1 MYVAPHDIV
10 AVVRSHVTVE
20 LLEMFSRSQPLFS
33 SGLRQN
39 NLDFGFELTWCVQF
53 ISTLPVCG
61 R

>member
-1 MYVAPHDIV
+1 MWPHDIA
-10 AVVRSHVTVE
+10 AVVMSHVTVE
-20 LLEMFSRSQPLFS
+20 LLEMFSRSQSLFS

-39 NLDFGFELTWCVQF
+39 NLDFGFELTWYVQF